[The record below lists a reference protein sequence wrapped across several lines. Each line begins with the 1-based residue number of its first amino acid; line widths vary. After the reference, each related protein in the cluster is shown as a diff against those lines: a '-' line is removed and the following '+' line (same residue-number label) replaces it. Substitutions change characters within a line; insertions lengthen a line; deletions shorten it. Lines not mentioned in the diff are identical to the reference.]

1 MWQQIA
7 KPDILIYLQ
16 CDYKTT
22 VARGINWMQ
31 SEYDDQQPRLAH
43 AREHADLEIVTD
55 SINPDLVLQK
65 VLEYI
70 NANR

>member
-1 MWQQIA
+1 
-7 KPDILIYLQ
+7 
-16 CDYKTT
+16 
-22 VARGINWMQ
+22 MQ